1 MPMML
6 FFIPA
11 KIELHAPQG
20 VRLSVGLRSWGECRG
35 RALCVRRV
43 HCCAVAPDRVEARR
57 RLRFLHRALDLH
69 LVRLARLDVG
79 HLPMWG
85 GRGRRL
91 AWGRDARHAARSGA
105 RYNGARWRALCRAC
119 ETHVRIHLP
128 STRTSHVPHWPFLH
142 WYLMYWPDCAATCQV
157 TADGVSARWAQ
168 RRPAN
173 GTHRTQFLARERHR
187 LDRLVAMEKLDR
199 DRASEAAAQVGRTAL
214 IGERLTRARRCETS
228 RRSQAVVLGKW
239 KLGAPP
245 LSPTCGSS
253 LETGRASSS

>member
-1 MPMML
+1 MHGML
-6 FFIPA
+6 HVVRHGTTA
-11 KIELHAPQG
+11 HDG
-20 VRLSVGLRSWGECRG
+20 V
-35 RALCVRRV
+35 
-43 HCCAVAPDRVEARR
+43 
-57 RLRFLHRALDLH
+57 
-69 LVRLARLDVG
+69 
-79 HLPMWG
+79 
-85 GRGRRL
+85 
-91 AWGRDARHAARSGA
+91 
-105 RYNGARWRALCRAC
+105 LCRAC

-187 LDRLVAMEKLDR
+187 LDQFVAMEKLDR
-199 DRASEAAAQVGRTAL
+199 DRASDAAAQVGRTAL

-239 KLGAPP
+239 KLGPPP

>member
-1 MPMML
+1 
-6 FFIPA
+6 
-11 KIELHAPQG
+11 
-20 VRLSVGLRSWGECRG
+20 
-35 RALCVRRV
+35 
-43 HCCAVAPDRVEARR
+43 
-57 RLRFLHRALDLH
+57 
-69 LVRLARLDVG
+69 
-79 HLPMWG
+79 MWG
-85 GRGRRL
+85 GREGRL

-105 RYNGARWRALCRAC
+105 RHNGARWRALCRAC

-228 RRSQAVVLGKW
+228 CRSQAVVLGNVEAGPTAAFSHLR
-239 KLGAPP
+239 KLPRDRKGFFIV
-245 LSPTCGSS
+245 
-253 LETGRASSS
+253 SSSVRAATRAAPSRCPHRI